1 MAFKMKGSPMQ
12 RNFGI
17 GLPAKKADGPKINKM
32 KTIAPDVS
40 RLMNDEDYRR
50 DLKDYKD
57 DIKLGGT
64 GGSITANSP
73 GATKG
78 EKRRVK
84 REKRRAERKR
94 NK

>member
-1 MAFKMKGSPMQ
+1 MAFKMKGSPMY

-17 GLPAKKADGPKINKM
+17 GSLKKKGDDVKEM
-32 KTIAPDVS
+32 KSIAPDVS

-73 GATKG
+73 EASKG

-84 REKRRAERKR
+84 REKRRAERKGKR
-94 NK
+94 NR